1 MSTRPGP
8 CHLIYLELGHVDI
21 LLQHTNS
28 YRNHFDNL
36 EALVLP
42 LNFPLINYS
51 LPGFIWVT
59 LRDGL
64 G

>member
-36 EALVLP
+36 DVLSNFTLPQSQGILVCV
-42 LNFPLINYS
+42 
-51 LPGFIWVT
+51 GF
-59 LRDGL
+59 
-64 G
+64 